1 MGLFIGLVDNISKRL
16 LHFGIPVGFDQ
27 ILQVTAVGRTGIRD
41 VCIRCEYMKLLE
53 RQVLRTM
60 VREPSLE
67 LSFMPF
73 VVDWKDDIS
82 VK

>member
-1 MGLFIGLVDNISKRL
+1 MIDVLCSLSKGL
-16 LHFGIPVGFDQ
+16 LHFVIPVGFDQ

-73 VVDWKDDIS
+73 VVDCS
-82 VK
+82 RC

>member
-1 MGLFIGLVDNISKRL
+1 MVELMVDVLRGLSKGL
-16 LHFGIPVGFDQ
+16 LHFVIPVGLDQ

-41 VCIRCEYMKLLE
+41 ICMKCEYMKLLE
-53 RQVLRTM
+53 RQVLHTM

-73 VVDWKDDIS
+73 VVDCL
-82 VK
+82 